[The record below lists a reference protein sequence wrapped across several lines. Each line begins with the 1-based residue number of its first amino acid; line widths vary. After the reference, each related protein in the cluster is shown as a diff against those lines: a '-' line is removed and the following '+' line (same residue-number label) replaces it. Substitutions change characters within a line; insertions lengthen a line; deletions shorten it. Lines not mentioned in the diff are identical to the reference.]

1 MYGVCICRVLVLA
14 YLRSNHRRE
23 RELSGLF
30 VLNFF
35 DSPVVNFEYF
45 ELMFFVCNHLVL
57 MRKFPFNFK
66 DQSGQGVCITLH
78 FLERILLYVR
88 DLVEIVQ

>member
-14 YLRSNHRRE
+14 YLRSSHRRE